1 MYKVRAA
8 AKQTATDKLRKI
20 LTRKNKSKNRFNS
33 KPQRIKPAKRR
44 KLTRG
49 GAVRKQPLLI
59 VPPPTNMTGWDKLLG
74 NIKGTVKE
82 ESYDSDFDP
91 EPPKKKP
98 KLSQQKSKPKG
109 KKKPPANSRKRKRK
123 REQKRSLKK
132 TPNRLKHNIVEQ
144 NNALKFVGIEYVISK
159 NPSGKRSRRGW
170 LCSTNN

>member
-1 MYKVRAA
+1 MYKVSAA

-44 KLTRG
+44 KLTGG

-74 NIKGTVKE
+74 NTKGTVNCVKE
-82 ESYDSDFDP
+82 RPHDSDFDP
-91 EPPKKKP
+91 EPPKKEP

-123 REQKRSLKK
+123 REQKRSLINTKQAQ
-132 TPNRLKHNIVEQ
+132 T
-144 NNALKFVGIEYVISK
+144 
-159 NPSGKRSRRGW
+159 
-170 LCSTNN
+170 

>member
-1 MYKVRAA
+1 MQLQNKPLPTSCEKYSREKTK
-8 AKQTATDKLRKI
+8 AKTD
-20 LTRKNKSKNRFNS
+20 S
-33 KPQRIKPAKRR
+33 RIKPAKRR
-44 KLTRG
+44 KLTGG

-82 ESYDSDFDP
+82 EPYDSDFDP

-132 TPNRLKHNIVEQ
+132 TPNMLKQ